1 MMRFNL
7 TLVMIMFTITPIVA
21 AGAPLPVK
29 TGDHASFTR
38 LVILA
43 NDGVEWEARRD
54 SDKVIIRIES
64 NTDGFDISEAFDR
77 IGKGRMNAIIATD
90 DTLEIGV
97 NCDCYISNFLDS
109 DRNIVIDI
117 SDAGTSIL
125 GRLLETHTPKL
136 EVEVVDQE
144 KEKRDRSLGTQEF
157 PTVKATPDLASFQ
170 KRLLVNMGQ
179 LGTASILVPDK
190 TIHGELDRQTAK
202 IDPAKSR
209 NIFEIEN
216 SNIFLPNF
224 IERSVESRKADAKS
238 KSCVKDKSLSFKMS
252 VDNEFDLLSLPELA
266 KFTDDAGNIDQR
278 IATAY
283 AKKLI
288 GLGLGAE
295 AKQAIE
301 LIKEKTTEVLILS
314 VIGDILENGS
324 SENMGLIEEND
335 ECISD
340 LIFWNI
346 IGGTKT
352 DHISDEK
359 LHKSLI
365 YFNDLSSALRKYLF
379 QPFLDGLN
387 RLGRSDAVPVVLD
400 TLARVKPSQSTE
412 IKLEELR
419 YQLNQNEPNEARNIL
434 DDIAAGSQIDTPKDF
449 VSIMSAKSILKR
461 EVLESDIVK
470 LESLIFEEAN
480 LEMRENLQE
489 EKFFAL
495 ISKGMFLDALNTLD
509 EIGSPKNLFLYED
522 LIKSVT
528 LNGIDSIVLE
538 VTSAMSKRELNSIK
552 PATKKL
558 FEDRLEKIWLSKTP
572 QFIIADPI
580 EDGPIGVPPLS
591 QRADS
596 VTDGGVGAQ
605 QNDTDLVEGRGQG
618 QTGLEETVSLMPE
631 KETKS
636 IGRARE
642 ILAESSLRRIEL
654 ENYLNR

>member
-7 TLVMIMFTITPIVA
+7 TLVVIIFTIMPIAA

-43 NDGVEWEARRD
+43 NDGVEWEARRE

-64 NTDGFDISEAFDR
+64 NTDGFDINGAFDR
-77 IGKGRMNAIIATD
+77 IGKGRMNAITATD
-90 DTLEIGV
+90 DTLEIGI

-109 DRNIVIDI
+109 DRNVVIDI
-117 SDAGTSIL
+117 SDAGTSII
-125 GRLLETHTPKL
+125 GRLLETPSQKL
-136 EVEVVDQE
+136 GVAVVDQE
-144 KEKRDRSLGTQEF
+144 DQKRARSPRTQEF

-179 LGTASILVPDK
+179 LGTANILVPDK
-190 TIHGELDRQTAK
+190 TTHGGSDRQTAD
-202 IDPAKSR
+202 IDLARSR

-224 IERSVESRKADAKS
+224 IERSVESRKSDADS
-238 KSCVKDKSLSFKMS
+238 ESCVKDQNLSFKMS
-252 VDNEFDLLSLPELA
+252 ADNEFDLLSLSELA
-266 KFTDDAGNIDQR
+266 KFTDDAGNIDQG

-283 AKKLI
+283 AKNLI

-295 AKQAIE
+295 AKQAID

-314 VIGDILENGS
+314 AIGDILEDGS
-324 SENMGLIEEND
+324 SENIGLIDEND
-335 ECISD
+335 ECFSD

-346 IGGTKT
+346 IGGTQAGK
-352 DHISDEK
+352 ISDEK

-365 YFNDLSSALRKYLF
+365 YFNDLSSALRRYLF

-387 RLGRSDAVPVVLD
+387 RLGRSEAVPVVLD
-400 TLARVKPSQSTE
+400 TLARIKPSQSIE
-412 IKLEELR
+412 MKLEELR
-419 YQLNQNEPNEARNIL
+419 YQLNRNEPYNAGNIL
-434 DDIAAGSQIDTPKDF
+434 DDIVAGGQTDKPKEF
-449 VSIMSAKSILKR
+449 AYIMAAKSILKK
-461 EVLESDIVK
+461 EVLESDILK

-480 LEMRENLQE
+480 LEIRETLQE

-495 ISKGMFLDALNTLD
+495 ISKSMFLDALNTLD
-509 EIGSPKNLFLYED
+509 QIGSPKNLFLYDD

-528 LNGIDSIVLE
+528 LNGKDSIFLE
-538 VTSAMSKRELNSIK
+538 VTSAMSKEELNSIK

-558 FEDRLEKIWLSKTP
+558 VEDRLEKIWLSKP
-572 QFIIADPI
+572 RQLIIGDPI
-580 EDGPIGVPPLS
+580 EDGPIGAPPLS
-591 QRADS
+591 QREDS
-596 VTDGGVGAQ
+596 ITDSGIGSQ
-605 QNDTDLVEGRGQG
+605 QNDTDLVEGRGQI
-618 QTGLEETVSLMPE
+618 QSGLEEKVSLMSE
-631 KETKS
+631 KETNR
-636 IGRARE
+636 IWRAKE